1 VIHRKNSRHIARV
14 DFLFEKEG
22 VVVEVSGRLG
32 HTTPT
37 ERARDAQRRN
47 ELQDIGRR
55 VFEYTWDDVTN
66 QASMVKRTL
75 TERLAPRL

>member
-1 VIHRKNSRHIARV
+1 MHRKGGRHIARV
-14 DFLFEKEG
+14 DFLFEDAG

-55 VFEYTWDDVTN
+55 VFEYTWEDVT
-66 QASMVKRTL
+66 QRPGMVKRTL
-75 TERLAPRL
+75 IERLTR